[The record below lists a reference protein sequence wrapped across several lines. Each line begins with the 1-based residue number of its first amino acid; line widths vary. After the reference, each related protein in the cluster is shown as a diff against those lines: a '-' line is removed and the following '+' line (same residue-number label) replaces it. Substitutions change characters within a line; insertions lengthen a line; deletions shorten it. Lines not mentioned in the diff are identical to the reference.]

1 MGRPPLRDVGRITTI
16 PGRTLPDHRG
26 VRIEALLFSPAVQRC
41 CSDQRFSSAVQICG
55 SAQALAHD
63 LAELA
68 GFEHV
73 GVVAQLAL

>member
-16 PGRTLPDHRG
+16 PARTPPDHRG
-26 VRIEALLFSPAVQRC
+26 VRNDALLFR
-41 CSDQRFSSAVQICG
+41 SAVQMSG

-73 GVVAQLAL
+73 GVVAQLALQG

>member
-1 MGRPPLRDVGRITTI
+1 MPRAIA
-16 PGRTLPDHRG
+16 G
-26 VRIEALLFSPAVQRC
+26 VRIAVLRFSHAVEPCAVQLSC
-41 CSDQRFSSAVQICG
+41 

-73 GVVAQLAL
+73 GVVAQLALQG